1 MSNEK
6 ANLNINVKNGG
17 SKVGSFV
24 TGGVMGAAVAGG
36 AAYAA
41 TGELDGVISE
51 IQDRLNGTDETPE
64 PKPVAEDNAVVTED
78 TGSDEVVT
86 PLTEDVEVAPANDA
100 TVQEEVQPLID
111 ESNIEAADENTD
123 NLQKLEN
130 FINDHNNERLQE
142 MQELEEREALKEEI
156 KEELREEIKEEL
168 VEEYGLEEVP
178 VDDITGN
185 DNIQVETATGV
196 NDDMSFGEAFA
207 AARAEVGS
215 GGVFEWN
222 GKLYNTFTAEEWEA
236 MSSDERSDFQ
246 DRVYNNDNDV
256 AEATSKQEP
265 DIEIDTPE
273 PVAEVTPEP
282 EIEISTE
289 DYVAEE
295 VIEPEVDDD
304 IEIEVLGMEHN
315 DTYDIDLGGIMIGDQ
330 EVVLVDLDSDGGDFD
345 YAIADTDNDG
355 FISQDEIFD
364 LSDDSL
370 GDMDLYASD
379 DTLDDIDTMDD
390 VDMDFNA

>member
-6 ANLNINVKNGG
+6 VNLNINVKNGG
-17 SKVGSFV
+17 SKAGSFV

-36 AAYAA
+36 TAYAA

-51 IQDRLNGTDETPE
+51 IKDRFNGTDETPE
-64 PKPVAEDNAVVTED
+64 PKPATEEKPVTEDNVVVTED
-78 TGSDEVVT
+78 AEEIEVFPT
-86 PLTEDVEVAPANDA
+86 DDVAA
-100 TVQEEVQPLID
+100 QEEVQPLIE
-111 ESNIEAADENTD
+111 ESNIEAADEDVD

-130 FINDHNNERLQE
+130 FINDHNNERLE
-142 MQELEEREALKEEI
+142 EIQELEEREALKEEI
-156 KEELREEIKEEL
+156 KEELREEIKAEL
-168 VEEYGLEEVP
+168 IEEYGLEEVQA
-178 VDDITGN
+178 DDITGN
-185 DNIQVETATGV
+185 DNMQVETATEV
-196 NDDMSFGEAFA
+196 NDEMSFGEAFS

-236 MSSDERSDFQ
+236 MSSEEKSDFQ
-246 DRVYNNDNDV
+246 DRIYNNDNDV
-256 AEATSKQEP
+256 
-265 DIEIDTPE
+265 IDTPE
-273 PVAEVTPEP
+273 PVDEVTPEP
-282 EIEISTE
+282 EIEIETE
-289 DYVAEE
+289 DIVAED

-370 GDMDLYASD
+370 GNMDLYAND
-379 DTLDDIDTMDD
+379 NTFEDDIDTMDD

>member
-6 ANLNINVKNGG
+6 VNLNINVKNGG

-51 IQDRLNGTDETPE
+51 IQDRFNGTDETPE
-64 PKPVAEDNAVVTED
+64 PKPAAEEKPVTEDNAVVTENAEEI
-78 TGSDEVVT
+78 EVFPT
-86 PLTEDVEVAPANDA
+86 DDVAA
-100 TVQEEVQPLID
+100 QEEVQPLIE
-111 ESNIEAADENTD
+111 ESNIEAADEDVD

-130 FINDHNNERLQE
+130 FINDHNNERLE
-142 MQELEEREALKEEI
+142 EIQELEEREALKEEI
-156 KEELREEIKEEL
+156 KEELREEIKAEL
-168 VEEYGLEEVP
+168 IEEYGLEEVQA
-178 VDDITGN
+178 DDITGN

-196 NDDMSFGEAFA
+196 NDEMSFGEAFS

-236 MSSDERSDFQ
+236 MSSEEKSDFQ
-246 DRVYNNDNDV
+246 DRVYNNGNDV
-256 AEATSKQEP
+256 AEVTSEPEP

-282 EIEISTE
+282 EIEIETE
-289 DYVAEE
+289 DILAED
-295 VIEPEVDDD
+295 VIEPEIDDD

-330 EVVLVDLDSDGGDFD
+330 EVILVDLDSDGGDYD

-364 LSDDSL
+364 LSDESL
-370 GDMDLYASD
+370 GNMDLYAND
-379 DTLDDIDTMDD
+379 NTFEDDIDTMDD

>member
-6 ANLNINVKNGG
+6 VNLNINVKNGG
-17 SKVGSFV
+17 SKAGSFV

-51 IQDRLNGTDETPE
+51 IQDRFNGTDETPE
-64 PKPVAEDNAVVTED
+64 PKPAAEEKPVTEDNAVVTENAE
-78 TGSDEVVT
+78 GIEVFPT
-86 PLTEDVEVAPANDA
+86 DDVAA
-100 TVQEEVQPLID
+100 QEEVQPLIE
-111 ESNIEAADENTD
+111 ESNIEAADEDVD

-130 FINDHNNERLQE
+130 FIKDHNNERLKE
-142 MQELEEREALKEEI
+142 IRELEEREALKEEI
-156 KEELREEIKEEL
+156 KEELREEIKAEL
-168 VEEYGLEEVP
+168 IEEYGLEEVQ

-185 DNIQVETATGV
+185 DNMQVETATGV
-196 NDDMSFGEAFA
+196 NDEMSFGEAFS

-215 GGVFEWN
+215 GGVFKWN

-236 MSSDERSDFQ
+236 MSSEEKSNFQ

-256 AEATSKQEP
+256 
-265 DIEIDTPE
+265 IDTPE
-273 PVAEVTPEP
+273 PVDEVTPEP
-282 EIEISTE
+282 EIRIEPE
-289 DYVAEE
+289 DIVAED
-295 VIEPEVDDD
+295 VIEPKIDDD
-304 IEIEVLGMEHN
+304 VEIEVLGMEHN

-330 EVVLVDLDSDGGDFD
+330 EVILVDLGSDVGDFD
-345 YAIADTDNDG
+345 YAIADTDKDG

-370 GDMDLYASD
+370 GNMDLYAND
-379 DTLDDIDTMDD
+379 NTFEDDIDTMDD

>member
-6 ANLNINVKNGG
+6 TNLNINVKNGG
-17 SKVGSFV
+17 SKVGSFL

-51 IQDRLNGTDETPE
+51 IQDRFNGTDETPE
-64 PKPVAEDNAVVTED
+64 PKPAAEEKPVAEDNAVVTENAEEI
-78 TGSDEVVT
+78 EVFPT
-86 PLTEDVEVAPANDA
+86 DDVAA
-100 TVQEEVQPLID
+100 QEEVQPLIE
-111 ESNIEAADENTD
+111 ESNIEAADEDVD

-130 FINDHNNERLQE
+130 FINDHNNERLE
-142 MQELEEREALKEEI
+142 EIQELEEREALKEEI
-156 KEELREEIKEEL
+156 KEELREEIKAEL
-168 VEEYGLEEVP
+168 IDEYGLEEVQA
-178 VDDITGN
+178 DDITGN
-185 DNIQVETATGV
+185 DNMQVKTATGV
-196 NDDMSFGEAFA
+196 NDEMSFNEAFS

-222 GKLYNTFTAEEWEA
+222 GKLYNTFKAEEWEA
-236 MSSDERSDFQ
+236 MSSEEKSNFQ
-246 DRVYNNDNDV
+246 DRVYNNGNDV
-256 AEATSKQEP
+256 AEVTSKQEP

-273 PVAEVTPEP
+273 PVAEATPEP
-282 EIEISTE
+282 EI
-289 DYVAEE
+289 
-295 VIEPEVDDD
+295 DDD

-330 EVVLVDLDSDGGDFD
+330 EVILLDLDSNGGDFD

-370 GDMDLYASD
+370 GNMDLYAND
-379 DTLDDIDTMDD
+379 NTFEDDIDTMND

>member
-6 ANLNINVKNGG
+6 VNLNINVKNGG
-17 SKVGSFV
+17 SKAGSFV

-51 IQDRLNGTDETPE
+51 IKDRFNGTDETPE
-64 PKPVAEDNAVVTED
+64 PKPATEEKPVTEDNVVVTED
-78 TGSDEVVT
+78 AEEIEVFPT
-86 PLTEDVEVAPANDA
+86 DDVAA
-100 TVQEEVQPLID
+100 QEEVQPLIE
-111 ESNIEAADENTD
+111 ESNIEAADEYFD

-130 FINDHNNERLQE
+130 FINDHNNERLE
-142 MQELEEREALKEEI
+142 EIQELEEREALKEEI
-156 KEELREEIKEEL
+156 KEELREEIKAEL
-168 VEEYGLEEVP
+168 IEEYGLEEVQA
-178 VDDITGN
+178 DDITGN
-185 DNIQVETATGV
+185 DNMQVKTATEV
-196 NDDMSFGEAFA
+196 NDEMSFGEAFS

-236 MSSDERSDFQ
+236 MSSEEKSDFQ
-246 DRVYNNDNDV
+246 DRIYNNDNDV
-256 AEATSKQEP
+256 
-265 DIEIDTPE
+265 IDTPE
-273 PVAEVTPEP
+273 PVDEVTPEP
-282 EIEISTE
+282 EIEIETE
-289 DYVAEE
+289 DIVAED

-370 GDMDLYASD
+370 GNMDLYAND
-379 DTLDDIDTMDD
+379 NTFEDDIDTMDD

>member
-6 ANLNINVKNGG
+6 VNLNINVKNGG
-17 SKVGSFV
+17 SKAGSFV

-51 IQDRLNGTDETPE
+51 IKDRFNGTDETPE
-64 PKPVAEDNAVVTED
+64 PKPATEEKPVTEDNVVVTED
-78 TGSDEVVT
+78 AEEIEVFPT
-86 PLTEDVEVAPANDA
+86 DDVAA
-100 TVQEEVQPLID
+100 QEEVQPLIE
-111 ESNIEAADENTD
+111 ESNIEAADEDVD

-130 FINDHNNERLQE
+130 FINDHNNERLE
-142 MQELEEREALKEEI
+142 EIQELEEREALKEEI
-156 KEELREEIKEEL
+156 KEELREEIKAEL
-168 VEEYGLEEVP
+168 IEEYGLEEVQA
-178 VDDITGN
+178 DDITGN
-185 DNIQVETATGV
+185 DNMQVETATEV
-196 NDDMSFGEAFA
+196 NDEMSFGEAFS

-236 MSSDERSDFQ
+236 MSSEEKSDFQ
-246 DRVYNNDNDV
+246 DRIYNNDNDV
-256 AEATSKQEP
+256 
-265 DIEIDTPE
+265 IDTPE
-273 PVAEVTPEP
+273 PVDEVTPEP
-282 EIEISTE
+282 EIEIETE
-289 DYVAEE
+289 DIVAED

-370 GDMDLYASD
+370 GNMDLYAND
-379 DTLDDIDTMDD
+379 NTFEDDIDTMDD

>member
-6 ANLNINVKNGG
+6 VNLNINVKNGG

-51 IQDRLNGTDETPE
+51 IQDRFNGTDETPE
-64 PKPVAEDNAVVTED
+64 PKPAAEEKTVTEDNVVVTED
-78 TGSDEVVT
+78 AEEIEVFPT
-86 PLTEDVEVAPANDA
+86 DDVAA
-100 TVQEEVQPLID
+100 QEEVQPLIE
-111 ESNIEAADENTD
+111 ESNIEAADEDVD

-130 FINDHNNERLQE
+130 FINDHNNERLE
-142 MQELEEREALKEEI
+142 EIQELEEREALKEEI
-156 KEELREEIKEEL
+156 KEELREEIKAEL
-168 VEEYGLEEVP
+168 IEEYGLEEVQA
-178 VDDITGN
+178 DDITGN
-185 DNIQVETATGV
+185 DNMQVETATGV
-196 NDDMSFGEAFA
+196 NDEMSFGEAFS

-236 MSSDERSDFQ
+236 MSSEEKSDFQ

-256 AEATSKQEP
+256 
-265 DIEIDTPE
+265 IDTPE
-273 PVAEVTPEP
+273 PVDEVTPEP
-282 EIEISTE
+282 EIEIETE
-289 DYVAEE
+289 DIVAED

-370 GDMDLYASD
+370 GNMDLYAND
-379 DTLDDIDTMDD
+379 NTFEDDIDTMDD

>member
-6 ANLNINVKNGG
+6 VNLNINVKNGG

-51 IQDRLNGTDETPE
+51 IKDRFNGTDETPE
-64 PKPVAEDNAVVTED
+64 PKPATEEKPVTEDNVVVTED
-78 TGSDEVVT
+78 AEEIEVFPT
-86 PLTEDVEVAPANDA
+86 DDVA
-100 TVQEEVQPLID
+100 VQEEVQPLIE
-111 ESNIEAADENTD
+111 ESNIEAADEDVD

-130 FINDHNNERLQE
+130 FINDHNNERLE
-142 MQELEEREALKEEI
+142 EIQELEEREALKEEI
-156 KEELREEIKEEL
+156 KEELREEIKAEL
-168 VEEYGLEEVP
+168 IEEYGLEEVQA
-178 VDDITGN
+178 DDITGN
-185 DNIQVETATGV
+185 DNMQVKTATGV
-196 NDDMSFGEAFA
+196 NDEMSFGEAFS

-236 MSSDERSDFQ
+236 MSSEEKSDFQ
-246 DRVYNNDNDV
+246 DRVYNNGNDV
-256 AEATSKQEP
+256 AEVTSEQEP

-273 PVAEVTPEP
+273 PVAEATPEP
-282 EIEISTE
+282 EIETE
-289 DYVAEE
+289 DIVAEN

-370 GDMDLYASD
+370 GNMDLYAND
-379 DTLDDIDTMDD
+379 NTLEDDIDTMDD

>member
-6 ANLNINVKNGG
+6 VNLNINVKNGG

-51 IQDRLNGTDETPE
+51 IQDRFNGTDETPE
-64 PKPVAEDNAVVTED
+64 PKPAAEEKTVTEDNAVVTENAEEI
-78 TGSDEVVT
+78 EVFPT
-86 PLTEDVEVAPANDA
+86 DDVAA
-100 TVQEEVQPLID
+100 QEEVQPLIE
-111 ESNIEAADENTD
+111 ESNIEAADEDVD

-130 FINDHNNERLQE
+130 FINDHNNERLE
-142 MQELEEREALKEEI
+142 EIQELEEREALKEEI
-156 KEELREEIKEEL
+156 KEELREEIKAEL
-168 VEEYGLEEVP
+168 IEEYGLEEVQA
-178 VDDITGN
+178 DDITGN
-185 DNIQVETATGV
+185 DNMQVETATGV
-196 NDDMSFGEAFA
+196 NDEMSFGEAFS

-236 MSSDERSDFQ
+236 MSSEEKSDFQ

-256 AEATSKQEP
+256 
-265 DIEIDTPE
+265 IDTPE
-273 PVAEVTPEP
+273 PVDEVTPEP
-282 EIEISTE
+282 EIEIETE
-289 DYVAEE
+289 DIVAED

-370 GDMDLYASD
+370 GNMDLYAND
-379 DTLDDIDTMDD
+379 NTFEDDIDTMDD

>member
-6 ANLNINVKNGG
+6 TNLNINVKNGG
-17 SKVGSFV
+17 SKAGSFV

-51 IQDRLNGTDETPE
+51 IKDRFNGTDETPD
-64 PKPVAEDNAVVTED
+64 PKPAAEEKPVTEDNAVVTENAEEIEVFP
-78 TGSDEVVT
+78 TDEV
-86 PLTEDVEVAPANDA
+86 AA
-100 TVQEEVQPLID
+100 QEEVQPLIE
-111 ESNIEAADENTD
+111 ESNIEAADEDVD

-130 FINDHNNERLQE
+130 FINDHNNERLE
-142 MQELEEREALKEEI
+142 EIQELEEREALKEEI
-156 KEELREEIKEEL
+156 KEELREEIKAEL
-168 VEEYGLEEVP
+168 IEEYGLEEVQA
-178 VDDITGN
+178 DDITGN
-185 DNIQVETATGV
+185 DNMQVETATGV
-196 NDDMSFGEAFA
+196 NDEMSFGEAFS

-236 MSSDERSDFQ
+236 MSSEEKSDFQ
-246 DRVYNNDNDV
+246 DRVYNNGNDV
-256 AEATSKQEP
+256 AELTSEQEP
-265 DIEIDTPE
+265 DINIDTPE

-282 EIEISTE
+282 EIEIETE
-289 DYVAEE
+289 DIVAED

-370 GDMDLYASD
+370 GNMDLYAND
-379 DTLDDIDTMDD
+379 NTFEDDIDTMDD

>member
-6 ANLNINVKNGG
+6 VNLNINVKNGG
-17 SKVGSFV
+17 SKAGSFV

-51 IQDRLNGTDETPE
+51 IQDRFNGTDETPE
-64 PKPVAEDNAVVTED
+64 PKPAAEEKPVTEDNAVVTED
-78 TGSDEVVT
+78 AEEIEVFPT
-86 PLTEDVEVAPANDA
+86 DDVAA
-100 TVQEEVQPLID
+100 QEEVQPLIE
-111 ESNIEAADENTD
+111 ESNIEAADEDVD

-130 FINDHNNERLQE
+130 FINDHNNERLE
-142 MQELEEREALKEEI
+142 EIQELEEREALKEEI
-156 KEELREEIKEEL
+156 KEELREEIKAEL
-168 VEEYGLEEVP
+168 IEEYGLEEVQA
-178 VDDITGN
+178 DDITGN
-185 DNIQVETATGV
+185 DNMQVETATGV
-196 NDDMSFGEAFA
+196 NDEMSFGEAFS

-236 MSSDERSDFQ
+236 MSSEEKSDFQ
-246 DRVYNNDNDV
+246 DRVYNNGNDV
-256 AEATSKQEP
+256 AEVTSEQEP
-265 DIEIDTPE
+265 DINIDTPE
-273 PVAEVTPEP
+273 PVAEVTPE
-282 EIEISTE
+282 I
-289 DYVAEE
+289 
-295 VIEPEVDDD
+295 DDD

-315 DTYDIDLGGIMIGDQ
+315 DTYDINLGGIMIGDQ
-330 EVVLVDLDSDGGDFD
+330 EVILVDLDSDGGDFD

-370 GDMDLYASD
+370 GNMDLYAND
-379 DTLDDIDTMDD
+379 NTFEDDIDTMDD

>member
-6 ANLNINVKNGG
+6 VNLNINVKNGG

-24 TGGVMGAAVAGG
+24 TGGVMGAAVTGG

-51 IQDRLNGTDETPE
+51 IKDRFNGTDETPD
-64 PKPVAEDNAVVTED
+64 PKPAAEEKPVTEDNVVVTED
-78 TGSDEVVT
+78 AEEIEVFPT
-86 PLTEDVEVAPANDA
+86 DDIAA
-100 TVQEEVQPLID
+100 QEEVQPLID
-111 ESNIEAADENTD
+111 ESNIEAADEDVD

-130 FINDHNNERLQE
+130 FINDHNNERLE
-142 MQELEEREALKEEI
+142 EIQELEEREALKEEI
-156 KEELREEIKEEL
+156 KEELREEIKAEL
-168 VEEYGLEEVP
+168 IEEYGLEEVQA
-178 VDDITGN
+178 DDITGN
-185 DNIQVETATGV
+185 DNMQVKTATGV
-196 NDDMSFGEAFA
+196 NDEMSFGEAFS

-236 MSSDERSDFQ
+236 MNSEEKSNFQ

-256 AEATSKQEP
+256 AEVTSEP
-265 DIEIDTPE
+265 EPGIEIDTPE
-273 PVAEVTPEP
+273 PFAEVTPEP
-282 EIEISTE
+282 EIEIEPE
-289 DYVAEE
+289 DIVAED
-295 VIEPEVDDD
+295 VIEPEIDDD

-370 GDMDLYASD
+370 GNMDLYAND
-379 DTLDDIDTMDD
+379 NTFEDDIDTMDD

>member
-6 ANLNINVKNGG
+6 VNLNINVKNGG

-51 IQDRLNGTDETPE
+51 IQDRFNGTDETPE
-64 PKPVAEDNAVVTED
+64 PKPAAEEKTVTEDNAVVTENAEEI
-78 TGSDEVVT
+78 EVFPT
-86 PLTEDVEVAPANDA
+86 DDVAA
-100 TVQEEVQPLID
+100 QEEVQPLIE
-111 ESNIEAADENTD
+111 ESNIEAADEDVD

-130 FINDHNNERLQE
+130 FINDHNNERLE
-142 MQELEEREALKEEI
+142 EIQELEEREALKEEI
-156 KEELREEIKEEL
+156 KEELREEIKAEL
-168 VEEYGLEEVP
+168 IEEYGLEEVQA
-178 VDDITGN
+178 DDITGN
-185 DNIQVETATGV
+185 DNMQVETATEV
-196 NDDMSFGEAFA
+196 NDEMSFGEAFS

-236 MSSDERSDFQ
+236 MSSEEKSDFQ

-256 AEATSKQEP
+256 
-265 DIEIDTPE
+265 IDTPE
-273 PVAEVTPEP
+273 PVDVVTPEP
-282 EIEISTE
+282 AIEIEPEEI
-289 DYVAEE
+289 VAED

-370 GDMDLYASD
+370 GNMDLYAND
-379 DTLDDIDTMDD
+379 NTFEDDIDTMDD

>member
-6 ANLNINVKNGG
+6 VNLNINVKNGG

-51 IQDRLNGTDETPE
+51 IQDRFNGTDETPE
-64 PKPVAEDNAVVTED
+64 PKPAAEEKPVTEDNAVVTENAEEI
-78 TGSDEVVT
+78 EVFPT
-86 PLTEDVEVAPANDA
+86 DDVAA
-100 TVQEEVQPLID
+100 QEEVQPLIE
-111 ESNIEAADENTD
+111 ESNIEAADEDVD

-130 FINDHNNERLQE
+130 FINDHNNERLE
-142 MQELEEREALKEEI
+142 EIKELEEREALKEEI
-156 KEELREEIKEEL
+156 KEELRDEIKAEL
-168 VEEYGLEEVP
+168 IEEYGLEEVQA
-178 VDDITGN
+178 DDITGN
-185 DNIQVETATGV
+185 DNMQVETATGV
-196 NDDMSFGEAFA
+196 NDEMSFGEAFS

-236 MSSDERSDFQ
+236 MSSEEKSNFQ
-246 DRVYNNDNDV
+246 DRVYNNGNDV
-256 AEATSKQEP
+256 AEVTSEPEP

-282 EIEISTE
+282 DIEIETE
-289 DYVAEE
+289 DIAAED
-295 VIEPEVDDD
+295 VIEPEIDDD

-364 LSDDSL
+364 LSDESL
-370 GDMDLYASD
+370 GNMDLYAND
-379 DTLDDIDTMDD
+379 NTFEDDIDTVDD

>member
-51 IQDRLNGTDETPE
+51 IQDRFNGTDETPE

-100 TVQEEVQPLID
+100 TVQEEVQPLIE

-142 MQELEEREALKEEI
+142 IQELEEREALKEEI

-168 VEEYGLEEVP
+168 IEEYGLEEVQ

-256 AEATSKQEP
+256 AEVTS
-265 DIEIDTPE
+265 
-273 PVAEVTPEP
+273 EP
-282 EIEISTE
+282 EIEIPTE

-295 VIEPEVDDD
+295 VIEPEVDDG

>member
-6 ANLNINVKNGG
+6 TNLNINVKNGG
-17 SKVGSFV
+17 SKVGSFL

-51 IQDRLNGTDETPE
+51 IQDRFNGTDETPE
-64 PKPVAEDNAVVTED
+64 PKPAAEEKPVTEDNAVVTENAEEI
-78 TGSDEVVT
+78 EVFPT
-86 PLTEDVEVAPANDA
+86 DDVAA
-100 TVQEEVQPLID
+100 QEEVQPLIE
-111 ESNIEAADENTD
+111 ESNIEAADEDVD

-130 FINDHNNERLQE
+130 FINDHNNERLE
-142 MQELEEREALKEEI
+142 EIQELEEREALKEEI
-156 KEELREEIKEEL
+156 KEELREEIKAEL
-168 VEEYGLEEVP
+168 IEEYGLEEVQA
-178 VDDITGN
+178 DDITGN
-185 DNIQVETATGV
+185 DNMQVETATGV
-196 NDDMSFGEAFA
+196 NDEMSFNEAFS
-207 AARAEVGS
+207 AARAEVGP

-222 GKLYNTFTAEEWEA
+222 GKLYNTFKAEEWEA
-236 MSSDERSDFQ
+236 MSSEEKSDFQ
-246 DRVYNNDNDV
+246 DRVYNNGNDV
-256 AEATSKQEP
+256 AEVTSEPEP

-273 PVAEVTPEP
+273 PVAEATPEP
-282 EIEISTE
+282 EIEIETE
-289 DYVAEE
+289 DIVAED
-295 VIEPEVDDD
+295 VIEPEIDDD

-330 EVVLVDLDSDGGDFD
+330 EVILLDLDSDGGDFD

-370 GDMDLYASD
+370 GNMDLYAND
-379 DTLDDIDTMDD
+379 NTFEDNIDTMDD
-390 VDMDFNA
+390 VNMDFNA

>member
-6 ANLNINVKNGG
+6 VNLNINVKNGG

-51 IQDRLNGTDETPE
+51 IQDRFNGTDETPE
-64 PKPVAEDNAVVTED
+64 PKPAAEEKTVTEDNAVVTENAEEI
-78 TGSDEVVT
+78 EVFPT
-86 PLTEDVEVAPANDA
+86 DDVA
-100 TVQEEVQPLID
+100 VQEEVQPLIE
-111 ESNIEAADENTD
+111 ESNIEAADEDVD

-130 FINDHNNERLQE
+130 FINDHNNERLE
-142 MQELEEREALKEEI
+142 EIQELEEREALKEEI
-156 KEELREEIKEEL
+156 KEELREEIKAEL
-168 VEEYGLEEVP
+168 IEEYGLEEVQA
-178 VDDITGN
+178 DDITGN
-185 DNIQVETATGV
+185 DNMQVETATEV
-196 NDDMSFGEAFA
+196 NDEMSFGEAFS

-236 MSSDERSDFQ
+236 MSSEEKSDFQ
-246 DRVYNNDNDV
+246 DRVYNNGNDV
-256 AEATSKQEP
+256 AEVTSEQEP

-282 EIEISTE
+282 EIEIET
-289 DYVAEE
+289 DDIVAEN

-370 GDMDLYASD
+370 GNMDLYAND
-379 DTLDDIDTMDD
+379 NTFEDDIDTMDD

>member
-6 ANLNINVKNGG
+6 VNLNINVKNGG
-17 SKVGSFV
+17 SKAGSFV

-51 IQDRLNGTDETPE
+51 IQDRFNGTDETPE
-64 PKPVAEDNAVVTED
+64 PKPAAEEKTVTEDNVVVTED
-78 TGSDEVVT
+78 AEEIEVFPT
-86 PLTEDVEVAPANDA
+86 DDVAA
-100 TVQEEVQPLID
+100 QEEVQPLIE
-111 ESNIEAADENTD
+111 ESNIEAADEDVD

-130 FINDHNNERLQE
+130 FINDHNNERLE
-142 MQELEEREALKEEI
+142 EIQELEEREALKEEI
-156 KEELREEIKEEL
+156 KEELREEIKAEL
-168 VEEYGLEEVP
+168 IEEYGLEEVQA
-178 VDDITGN
+178 DDITGN
-185 DNIQVETATGV
+185 DNMQVETATGV
-196 NDDMSFGEAFA
+196 NDEMSFGEAFS

-236 MSSDERSDFQ
+236 MSSEEKSDFQ
-246 DRVYNNDNDV
+246 DRVYNNGNDV
-256 AEATSKQEP
+256 
-265 DIEIDTPE
+265 IDTPE
-273 PVAEVTPEP
+273 PVDEVTPEP
-282 EIEISTE
+282 EIEIETE
-289 DYVAEE
+289 DIVAED

-370 GDMDLYASD
+370 GNMDLYAND
-379 DTLDDIDTMDD
+379 NTFEDDIDTMDD

>member
-6 ANLNINVKNGG
+6 VNLNINVKNGG

-51 IQDRLNGTDETPE
+51 IQDRFNGTDETPE
-64 PKPVAEDNAVVTED
+64 PKPAAEEKTVTEDNAVVTENAEEI
-78 TGSDEVVT
+78 EVFPT
-86 PLTEDVEVAPANDA
+86 DDVAA
-100 TVQEEVQPLID
+100 QEEVQPLIE
-111 ESNIEAADENTD
+111 ESNIEAADEDVD

-130 FINDHNNERLQE
+130 FINDHNNERLE
-142 MQELEEREALKEEI
+142 EIQELEEREALKEEI
-156 KEELREEIKEEL
+156 KEELREEIKAEL
-168 VEEYGLEEVP
+168 IEEYGLEEVQA
-178 VDDITGN
+178 DDITGN
-185 DNIQVETATGV
+185 DNMQVETATGV
-196 NDDMSFGEAFA
+196 NDEMSFGEAFS

-236 MSSDERSDFQ
+236 MSSEEKSDFQ
-246 DRVYNNDNDV
+246 DRVYNNGNDV
-256 AEATSKQEP
+256 AEVTSKQEP
-265 DIEIDTPE
+265 DIEIYTPE

-282 EIEISTE
+282 EIEIETE
-289 DYVAEE
+289 DIVAED

-370 GDMDLYASD
+370 GNMDLYAND
-379 DTLDDIDTMDD
+379 NTFEDDIDTMDD